1 MNNNSFFRT
10 FILLLL
16 ISITFTMA
24 CADRGTF
31 VMKKQVGENIN
42 VYDAGQKAVIAW
54 NNGEEIMILSTDKY
68 VSKDAKVLEF
78 MPIPSNPSKVEKVDF
93 EAFKEINSLIAKH
106 RPRILAHSAKG
117 NGGRNGERAMKAAN
131 KPAVEIVFHEK
142 LGAHEITIAK
152 TQDLNGFLGWIKK
165 FLTEN
170 GMQYREEDVRGM
182 KSIVAGYLK
191 DGYHYYVFD
200 VIDLTT
206 EKKSIEPIIYKFK
219 SEKVYFPLRVTQLS
233 KGVTNVA
240 LYLLTPFKTD
250 IWGTK
255 TRFASGFYTVEGEVS
270 YKHPIKFSVSPDEVK
285 EINADIYD
293 LLKGVSGEIWFSTA
307 KFKGETGELTKDFIM
322 APGMAVKPGVTAGSE
337 K

>member
-1 MNNNSFFRT
+1 MKNISFLRIS
-10 FILLLL
+10 ILLIL
-16 ISITFTMA
+16 IVITFSIA
-24 CADRGTF
+24 YADRGTF
-31 VMKKQVGENIN
+31 VMRKQVGENIN
-42 VYDAGQKAVIAW
+42 VYDVGQKAVIGW
-54 NNGEEIMILSTDKY
+54 NNGVEIMILSTDKY

-93 EAFKEINSLIAKH
+93 NAFKEINSLIAKH
-106 RPRILAHSAKG
+106 RPRILAHSSKG
-117 NGGRNGERAMKAAN
+117 NGGRNGDRRMKSAE

-152 TQDLNGFLGWIKK
+152 TKDLNGFLGWIKK

-170 GMQYREEDVRGM
+170 GMQYREEDVRAM

-206 EKKSIEPIIYKFK
+206 EKKSIEPILYKFK

-255 TRFASGFYTVEGEVS
+255 TRFASGFYTVEGKVS
-270 YKHPIKFSVSPDEVK
+270 YKHPIKFFISPDDVK
-285 EINADIYD
+285 EINGEMYD
-293 LLKGVSGEIWFSTA
+293 LLKDVSGEIWLSTA